1 MAICGNCGE
10 QNPDRF
16 RLCGFCGTPL
26 AQSLPVH
33 EVRKT
38 VSIVFADLKGSTSLG
53 EALDSESLRE
63 VLTRYFEEMRAALE
77 EHGGTVEKYIGD
89 AVMAVFGLPTLH
101 EDDALRAVRA
111 AAGMQVALARL
122 NDELERVWGVRLTN
136 RTGVNTGE
144 VVAGD
149 PVAGQR
155 LVTGDAVNV
164 AARLEQA
171 AGAMEVLIGEP
182 TYRLVR
188 EHVDV
193 EPVEP
198 LELKGKSER
207 VPAYRL
213 VGVREQPIV
222 ATGSI
227 RPLVGRD
234 EELELLRLALGE
246 AVTTGSPR
254 LATVVADAGVGKSR
268 LVEELARKVADEAQ
282 ILRGRCL
289 AYGRGITFWPVREL
303 LHQAAQIAPSDPPD
317 LAIAKLTDLAGVE
330 VANRL
335 AGAVGLSERQYPVD
349 EVFWGVRQL
358 LERLGARGP
367 VVFVVEDV
375 HWAEQTLLDLLEQ
388 LVASCSAP
396 LLIVAAT
403 RPTLYETRPTWGEH
417 ERARRIELGPL
428 TATHSAAVVSNLLDG
443 NEMLEKLVGRIV
455 EAADGNPLYV
465 EQLLAY
471 TLEEGEAAIDSL
483 PPTIDALLSARL
495 DSLNGHERAI
505 VECASVIGLVFA
517 HAAVGELVPEA
528 VRPSLDEH
536 LASLE
541 SKRLIHRDHR
551 SDDVAWRFDH
561 ALIRDAAYGA
571 LLKRAR
577 ASLHERFAEWAE
589 GLNRGRDRETEFEE
603 ILGYHFEQAHDYLG
617 ELGPLDK
624 HGRELGVRG
633 AARLGSAG
641 RRAFGRGDM
650 PAAANLLRRA
660 ATLLDAQDPRRL
672 ELLPELGEALMEIGE
687 FAWAELFLDEAL
699 EGAIAHADVR
709 LEADAVLTRLLVRHH
724 ASTDLDAWREEVDAE
739 TQRLIP
745 ILEREDADYELAK
758 AWRMVAFVHGSVC
771 RWEQVAASQQRALA
785 HARKAGRPRQ
795 EARASSGFTI
805 ALRDGPTPVEDA
817 IARCEEIVGAGLVDR
832 QAEAL
837 VLCSLSYLEA
847 MRANFVRA
855 RELYVK
861 ARAMF
866 VEVGA
871 AVLAAHTSLTS
882 GRVELLAG
890 DAAAAEVEL
899 RRDYDEL
906 GRMGERYFRPLV
918 GALLAQALHA
928 EGKLAEARSLADE
941 ARHLAD
947 EDDIETQGVWRAIS
961 ARLHSLEGDDDQAEA
976 LARESVELLRK
987 TDAPVMQ
994 ADVLLH
1000 LGFVLKDR
1008 GQLEEARAVLEEAA
1022 ELYSTKGVTPGNA
1035 RVRELLAELPRSA
1048 EPGRTRQPA

>member
-16 RLCGFCGTPL
+16 KLCGFCGTPL
-26 AQSLPVH
+26 VQTLPAH

-38 VSIVFADLKGSTSLG
+38 VTIVFSDLKGSTSLG

-111 AAGMQVALARL
+111 AAGMQAALARV
-122 NDELERVWGVRLTN
+122 NEELERVWGVRLTN

-171 AGAMEVLIGEP
+171 AGALEVLIGEP

-188 EHVDV
+188 DFVDV
-193 EPVEP
+193 EPVDP

-213 VGVREQPIV
+213 VGVREQQAAPAQGPV
-222 ATGSI
+222 

-234 EELELLRLALGE
+234 EELEQLRVALGE
-246 AVTTGSPR
+246 AVTAASPR

-268 LVEELARKVADEAQ
+268 LIEELARTVAGQAQ

-303 LHQAAQIAPSDPPD
+303 LHQAAEIAPSDAPD
-317 LAIAKLTDLAGVE
+317 VAIAKLTELAGE
-330 VANRL
+330 DVAARL
-335 AGAVGLSERQYPVD
+335 AGAVGLSERQFPVD

-358 LERLGARGP
+358 FERLADRGP
-367 VVFVVEDV
+367 VVFLVEDV
-375 HWAEQTLLDLLEQ
+375 HWGEQTLLDLLEH
-388 LVASCSAP
+388 LCRSCEAP

-403 RPTLYETRPTWGEH
+403 RPTLFETRPTWGEQ
-417 ERARRIELGPL
+417 ERARRIELRPL
-428 TATHSAAVVSNLLDG
+428 SAEHSTAVVSNLLQGSD
-443 NEMLEKLVGRIV
+443 MLERLVARIV

-495 DSLNGHERAI
+495 DSLNGHERSI

-517 HAAVGELVPEA
+517 HAAVHELVPEA
-528 VRPSLDEH
+528 VQPTLNDH

-541 SKRLIHRDHR
+541 AKRLIHRDLR
-551 SDDVAWRFDH
+551 SQDLAWKFDH

-571 LLKRAR
+571 LLKRSR
-577 ASLHERFAEWAE
+577 ATLHERFADWAE
-589 GLNRGRDRETEFEE
+589 GLNRDRDRETEFEE
-603 ILGYHFEQAHDYLG
+603 ILGYHLEQAHDYLA
-617 ELGPLDK
+617 ELGPLDDR
-624 HGRELGVRG
+624 GRELGARG
-633 AARLGSAG
+633 ATRLGSAG
-641 RRAFGRGDM
+641 RRAFARGDM
-650 PAAANLLRRA
+650 SAASNLLRRA
-660 ATLLDAQDPRRL
+660 ASLLDVEDLRRL
-672 ELLPELGEALMEIGE
+672 ELLPELGEALMETGE
-687 FAWAELFLDEAL
+687 FAWAEVFLDQAV
-699 EGAIAHADVR
+699 EGARAHDR
-709 LEADAVLTRLLVRHH
+709 TQLEADAILTRLLVRHH
-724 ASTDLDAWREEVDAE
+724 AASDLEAWRNEVDAE

-745 ILEREDADYELAK
+745 ILEREAADYELAK

-771 RWEQVAASQQRALA
+771 RWEQVAAAQQRALE
-785 HARKAGRPRQ
+785 HARRAARPRQ
-795 EARASSGFTI
+795 EARASSALTM
-805 ALRDGPTPVEDA
+805 ALRDGPTPVAEA
-817 IARCEEIVGAGLVDR
+817 IAHCEKIIEAGLIDR

-837 VLCSLSYLEA
+837 VLCSLSYLEG
-847 MRANFVRA
+847 MRGNFDYA
-855 RELYVK
+855 RELY
-861 ARAMF
+861 ARARTIF
-866 VEVGA
+866 LEVGA
-871 AVLAAHTSLTS
+871 AVLAAGTSLTS
-882 GRVELLAG
+882 GRIELLAG
-890 DAAAAEVEL
+890 NAVEAEDHL
-899 RRDYDEL
+899 RRGYDAL
-906 GRMGERYFRPLV
+906 GEMGERYLRPLV
-918 GALLAQALHA
+918 GAVLAQALYVQGKFA
-928 EGKLAEARSLADE
+928 EAGALAEE
-941 ARHLAD
+941 ARELAD
-947 EDDIETQGVWRAIS
+947 EDDIETQGLWRAV
-961 ARLHSLEGDDDQAEA
+961 AAQVRAADGDVEDAEV
-976 LARESVELLRK
+976 LARESVELLRQ

-994 ADVLLH
+994 ADMLLH
-1000 LGFVLKDR
+1000 LGMVLKDR
-1008 GQLEEARAVLEEAA
+1008 GQLDEARAVLEEASG
-1022 ELYSTKGVTPGNA
+1022 LYRDKGVIPADA
-1035 RVRELLAELPRSA
+1035 RAGELLAELARP
-1048 EPGRTRQPA
+1048 ERTLERQPM

>member
-16 RLCGFCGTPL
+16 KLCGFCGTPL
-26 AQSLPVH
+26 VQTLPAH

-38 VSIVFADLKGSTSLG
+38 VTIVFSDLKGSTSLG

-111 AAGMQVALARL
+111 AAGMQAALARV
-122 NDELERVWGVRLTN
+122 NEELDRVWGVRLTN
-136 RTGVNTGE
+136 RTGVNTGQ

-171 AGAMEVLIGEP
+171 AGALEVLIGEP

-188 EHVDV
+188 DHVDV

-213 VGVREQPIV
+213 IGVREEPATAKGAVRPI
-222 ATGSI
+222 
-227 RPLVGRD
+227 VGRD
-234 EELELLRLALGE
+234 DELEQLRLALGE
-246 AVTTGSPR
+246 AVVAGAPQ
-254 LATVVADAGVGKSR
+254 LVTVVADAGVGKSR
-268 LVEELARKVADEAQ
+268 LIEELARTVADEAQ

-289 AYGRGITFWPVREL
+289 AYGRGITFWPIREL
-303 LHQAAQIAPSDPPD
+303 LHQAAAIAPSDSPD
-317 LAIAKLTDLAGVE
+317 VAIAKLAELAGE
-330 VANRL
+330 DVAARL
-335 AGAVGLSERQYPVD
+335 AGAVGLSERQYPVN

-358 LERLGARGP
+358 LERLAERGP

-388 LVASCSAP
+388 LVQTCDAP
-396 LLIVAAT
+396 VLIVAAT
-403 RPTLYETRPTWGEH
+403 RPTLFETRQAWGEH
-417 ERARRIELGPL
+417 ERARLIELQPL
-428 TATHSAAVVSNLLDG
+428 TAEHSATVASNLVEG
-443 NEMLEKLVGRIV
+443 NEMLQALIGRIV
-455 EAADGNPLYV
+455 DAAAGNPLYV

-471 TLEEGEAAIDSL
+471 TLETGEAAIDSL

-495 DSLNGHERAI
+495 DSLNGHERSI
-505 VECASVIGLVFA
+505 IECASVVGQVFA
-517 HAAVGELVPEA
+517 HAAVAELVPEA
-528 VRPSLDEH
+528 IRPSLDEH

-541 SKRLIHRDHR
+541 TKRLIHRDHR
-551 SDDVAWRFDH
+551 SEDLSSRFDH

-571 LLKRAR
+571 LLKRSR
-577 ASLHERFAEWAE
+577 ATLHERFADWAE

-603 ILGYHFEQAHDYLG
+603 ILGYHFEQAHDYLA
-617 ELGPLDK
+617 ELGPLDD
-624 HGRELGVRG
+624 HGRELGIRG
-633 AARLGSAG
+633 ATRLGSAG

-660 ATLLDAQDPRRL
+660 ANLLEAEDRRRL
-672 ELLPELGEALMEIGE
+672 ELLPELGEALMETGE
-687 FAWAELFLDEAL
+687 FAWAEVFLDQAVD
-699 EGAIAHADVR
+699 GAVAQHDLR

-724 ASTDLDAWREEVDAE
+724 ASTDLDAWREEVDEE

-745 ILEREDADYELAK
+745 ILEAKDADYELAK
-758 AWRMVAFVHGSVC
+758 AWRMVAFIHGSVC
-771 RWEQVAASQQRALA
+771 RWEQVAAAQQRALA

-805 ALRDGPTPVEDA
+805 ALRDGPTPVDEA
-817 IARCEEIVGAGLVDR
+817 IARCEEIISAGLVDR

-847 MRANFVRA
+847 MRANFPRA
-855 RELYVK
+855 RELYAK

-866 VEVGA
+866 EEVGA

-890 DAAAAEVEL
+890 DAAAAEAEL

-906 GRMGERYFRPLV
+906 GAMGERYFRPLV
-918 GALLAQALHA
+918 GALLAQAMLA
-928 EGKLAEARSLADE
+928 EGKLGEARALAEE
-941 ARHLAD
+941 ARQLAD
-947 EDDIETQGVWRAIS
+947 EDDIETQGVLRAIT
-961 ARLHSLEGDDDQAEA
+961 ARLHSSNGDNDDAEV
-976 LARESVELLRK
+976 LARESVELLRT

-1000 LGFVLKDR
+1000 LGFVLKER

-1022 ELYSTKGVTPGNA
+1022 ELYRTKGVTPSDA
-1035 RVRELLAELPRSA
+1035 RVRELLAELPRSP